1 VLGVSK
7 RALRVSPAAALLA
20 AGVCLIRPSCA
31 QTAAPVPETGS
42 PLKRFPVHVWD
53 DQKAILT
60 SPFHVTRQN
69 VKWWAVFGAA
79 TAALFATDEWTS
91 SQLANTKNQVNIG
104 NTASRFGSIY
114 TLAPVSAG
122 LYFLGSKRHDDH
134 LRETGLLAMEALI
147 DAAIADQVLKIA
159 TQRERPLEGTGEG
172 RFWQGSGRPW
182 NAGSSFPSGHEIE
195 TWTLASVI
203 AHEYPR
209 PRIIPIAMYTYALG
223 IGAARF
229 VARAHFASDI
239 VAGAAMGW
247 FIGDFVY
254 RNRHDAALD
263 ARRPAWK
270 RALAHVHVGGI
281 E

>member
-1 VLGVSK
+1 MS
-7 RALRVSPAAALLA
+7 AALLA
-20 AGVCLIRPSCA
+20 TGTYLIPAVWA
-31 QTAAPVPETGS
+31 QTAEPAPETGS
-42 PLKRFPVHVWD
+42 PLKHLPAHVWE

-60 SPFHVTRQN
+60 SPFHVTRQD
-69 VKWWAVFGAA
+69 VKWWVVFGGA

-91 SQLANTKNQVNIG
+91 AQLANTKNQVNIG

-122 LYFLGSKRHDDH
+122 LYFLGSKRHDGH
-134 LRETGLLAMEALI
+134 LRETGLLAMQALI

-182 NAGSSFPSGHEIE
+182 NSGSSFPSGHEIE

-209 PRIIPIAMYTYALG
+209 PRIIPIAIYTYALG

-239 VAGAAMGW
+239 VAGATLGW

-263 ARRPAWK
+263 ARLPAWK

>member
-1 VLGVSK
+1 MPGVSK
-7 RALRVSPAAALLA
+7 LRLCAWLIAVAA
-20 AGVCLIRPSCA
+20 CLIPPGCA
-31 QTAAPVPETGS
+31 QTATSPAQSGS
-42 PLKRFPVHVWD
+42 PLKQLPARIWG
-53 DQKAILT
+53 DQKAIWS
-60 SPFHVTRQN
+60 SPFHANMRDA
-69 VKWWAVFGAA
+69 KWWAAFGGA
-79 TAALFATDEWTS
+79 TGALIATDEWTS
-91 SQLANTKNQVNIG
+91 QQLANTKNQISIG
-104 NTASRFGSIY
+104 NTASRFGSVY

-122 LYFLGSKRHDDH
+122 LYFLGSRGHNDH
-134 LRETGLLAMEALI
+134 LRETGLIAMEALL
-147 DAAIADQVLKIA
+147 DAAIVDQGLKIA

-172 RFWQGSGRPW
+172 RFWQGSGRVW

-239 VAGAAMGW
+239 VAGAALGW
-247 FIGDFVY
+247 FIGDFAY
-254 RNRHDAALD
+254 RRRHDAALD
-263 ARRPAWK
+263 AREPAWK